1 MADGRKQ
8 FRDFMA
14 RVKAQRTEV
23 HVLQEG
29 KNKKAK
35 KVIDSI
41 VVQRVNSQPS
51 GKLKK
56 YEPLDARDIIDF
68 SNYGSLTLN
77 NVKEASENF

>member
-1 MADGRKQ
+1 MADGRNQ

-41 VVQRVNSQPS
+41 VVHLAN
-51 GKLKK
+51 
-56 YEPLDARDIIDF
+56 
-68 SNYGSLTLN
+68 
-77 NVKEASENF
+77 